1 MHDTV
6 HNLQHDRRK
15 QSKRNCCQYRSFVQA
30 LASCDDREGATD
42 DSQEDTEGCVFGSL
56 ERSSAGVVDVAQQEV
71 LYVIT
76 ALLLAGEMMM

>member
-6 HNLQHDRRK
+6 HNLHDRRK
-15 QSKRNCCQYRSFVQA
+15 QSKRNCCHYRSFVQA

-42 DSQEDTEGCVFGSL
+42 DSQEDTEGCAFGSL
-56 ERSSAGVVDVAQQEV
+56 EASSAVVVGAAQQEA

>member
-6 HNLQHDRRK
+6 HNLQHDRCK

-42 DSQEDTEGCVFGSL
+42 DSQEDTEGCVFASL
-56 ERSSAGVVDVAQQEV
+56 EASSAGVVDVAQQGA